1 VPTSAHLEWVLPLFL
16 AAELVQRLQ
25 TSSMLVVGAV
35 GGGVAYLSRALPMNG
50 GVLLATLLAGLLN
63 RLNLTRFIWHPPLF
77 FVALAVVCTR
87 LVGLFII
94 PI

>member
-1 VPTSAHLEWVLPLFL
+1 MNYANVPMEIAI
-16 AAELVQRLQ
+16 
-25 TSSMLVVGAV
+25 
-35 GGGVAYLSRALPMNG
+35 GGIYFPPVMFAILL
-50 GVLLATLLAGLLN
+50 GVLLAGIAARLLN
-63 RLNLTRFIWHPPLF
+63 KLHLTRFIWHPPLF

>member
-1 VPTSAHLEWVLPLFL
+1 MNPANIPGEIALGGIYFPPVLFAILL
-16 AAELVQRLQ
+16 
-25 TSSMLVVGAV
+25 
-35 GGGVAYLSRALPMNG
+35 
-50 GVLLATLLAGLLN
+50 GVLLAGLVARLLN

-87 LVGLFII
+87 LVDLFII